1 MAKPKKVKKEKA
13 AKKKPPKE
21 KPKDK
26 DKDKSKDKSQL
37 KITSYVPVKI
47 NCPYCKRTMM
57 TKVVYNK
64 KRSAIGLAIM
74 RTCAG

>member
-13 AKKKPPKE
+13 AQKKPPKE
-21 KPKDK
+21 KPK